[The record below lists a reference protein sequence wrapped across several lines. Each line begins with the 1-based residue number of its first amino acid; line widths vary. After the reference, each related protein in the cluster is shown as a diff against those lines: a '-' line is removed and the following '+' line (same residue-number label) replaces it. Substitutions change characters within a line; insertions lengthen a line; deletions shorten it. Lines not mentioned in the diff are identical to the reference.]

1 MPRSL
6 GVLPSG
12 NTLRVKKTFLN
23 KMLTDEMAKNI
34 GMNHYY
40 PHVRKTL
47 SDILRALDVQFGRPL
62 MTTNLANLNKEPDDM
77 ITGERK
83 PKIDL
88 FRTCIAAIPRLIP
101 DGISKTDLIELLSRL
116 TVHMDDEMCVL
127 AFQSLQNLIVDFSD
141 WREDVIDGFVHFILY
156 EIGDHFQPLIENALK
171 MLYQLLTSW
180 KNVIQQQLGKK
191 VVTSP
196 EGVSSVNTTVPMLS
210 KSKLEQ
216 IGTVLYKVDALS
228 LVMLC
233 YCRQPSRKLAALILK
248 ESKIISNVV
257 TASVISHTA
266 DGQAFTTRIYDEPV
280 ASVIDAV
287 CPNIIENCFPYLT
300 SSERAAIISMSYQV
314 DLQWL
319 AERGGASWVLF
330 ERVSDTNLS
339 ANLTGATDSGRSSE
353 TRSDS
358 RAGSSVTSMT
368 QSSIGVPSATGTVSS
383 TQSMTSSM
391 SSAIGQSIADNS
403 SLSADS
409 SSSASPADDELK
421 LNAWSTCLMAM
432 LQEAVMKHCPS
443 VTSYCWQ
450 FVFHRLKS
458 LFTQIDPNPVN
469 DNRSLIL
476 RGSTSSSNLKRSI
489 SSFDRSYYIELWKN
503 YLMMACS
510 VAPSSI
516 VRPPTPTPP
525 PPPPPAKYPM
535 SGSAA
540 GGGGGG
546 GGGGGQLH
554 ENCTSPDSSLA
565 EKVQSSGIEGNRSP
579 VILARGRTYTVQ
591 SLFKLIIEQMRCD
604 QVEMR
609 KAVILGKLSKGG
621 VE

>member
-40 PHVRKTL
+40 PYVRKTL

-191 VVTSP
+191 VSSP
-196 EGVSSVNTTVPMLS
+196 DGPLGPVNALPVLPP
-210 KSKLEQ
+210 SKLEQ
-216 IGTVLYKVDALS
+216 IGTVLYKVDALG

-248 ESKIISNVV
+248 ESKIISNLV
-257 TASVISHTA
+257 TASVMSQAAA
-266 DGQAFTTRIYDEPV
+266 DGQTQMGFARIYDEPV
-280 ASVIDAV
+280 ASVIDAI
-287 CPNIIENCFPYLT
+287 CPSIIENCFPYIT
-300 SSERAAIISMSYQV
+300 SNERAAIISMSYQV

-339 ANLTGATDSGRSSE
+339 SNLTSTDSGRSSE

-358 RAGSSVTSMT
+358 RAGSSVHSMT

-391 SSAIGQSIADNS
+391 SSAIGQSIADS
-403 SLSADS
+403 TSADS
-409 SSSASPADDELK
+409 ASAATSPADDELK
-421 LNAWSTCLMAM
+421 LNAWSICLMSM
-432 LQEAVMKHCPS
+432 LQEAVMKNCPN
-443 VTSYCWQ
+443 VTTFCWQ
-450 FVFHRLKS
+450 YVFHRLKS

-516 VRPPTPTPP
+516 VRPTTPTPP
-525 PPPPPAKYPM
+525 PPMRYPM
-535 SGSAA
+535 AA
-540 GGGGGG
+540 
-546 GGGGGQLH
+546 GGGQLH
-554 ENCTSPDSSLA
+554 ENCTSPDSSLS

-579 VILARGRTYTVQ
+579 IIVARGRTYTVQ

-609 KAVILGKLSKGG
+609 KAVILGKF
-621 VE
+621 